1 MKARI
6 GLGLSVYWGSV
17 AQVIDVLAAISALGA
32 IGGLPTLINALAKYA
47 SVPLRKL
54 RGRTLAAIR
63 QAPCT

>member
-1 MKARI
+1 MKAKI
-6 GLGLSVYWGSV
+6 GIGLSVYWGSV

-54 RGRTLAAIR
+54 RGRTRAAIR